1 MTSLGKKTAPHW
13 FLPVP
18 EVSQSA
24 GQPSPYFPKK
34 TSQEVGGAQ
43 VPTAWCGWWAVG
55 GKEATCDRNAAL
67 PSTCPAPRSHFRVRG
82 SVHNCGGIQPAST
95 HASTPAH
102 THTQDRVPCTLEHSC
117 TECARGA
124 VRQSGAGWRWGRAC
138 SGGFVPLV
146 PLLLLGRESGNQGRR
161 NRTTGRRRGR
171 LGDKERV

>member
-34 TSQEVGGAQ
+34 LPRKLGAPRCPPPGVGGGQWGARRQ
-43 VPTAWCGWWAVG
+43 PVTGMQLSRLPVLHLGATSGCAVLCTIV
-55 GKEATCDRNAAL
+55 EESSL
-67 PSTCPAPRSHFRVRG
+67 
-82 SVHNCGGIQPAST
+82 QASKQART
-95 HASTPAH
+95 QAH
-102 THTQDRVPCTLEHSC
+102 THGRVPCTLEHSC

-138 SGGFVPLV
+138 WAGFVPLV
-146 PLLLLGRESGNQGRR
+146 PLLRLGRESGNQGRR
-161 NRTTGRRRGR
+161 NRTTGGA
-171 LGDKERV
+171 GWQEEGEAW

>member
-82 SVHNCGGIQPAST
+82 SVHNCGGIQPASK
-95 HASTPAH
+95 HARKH
-102 THTQDRVPCTLEHSC
+102 THTIVPCTLEHSC
-117 TECARGA
+117 TECARAPCGSRGQAGGGVGRPGWCPSYPAAWEGKWEPGA
-124 VRQSGAGWRWGRAC
+124 AQPHYWQEEEAW
-138 SGGFVPLV
+138 
-146 PLLLLGRESGNQGRR
+146 
-161 NRTTGRRRGR
+161 
-171 LGDKERV
+171 

>member
-24 GQPSPYFPKK
+24 AQPSPYFPKK

-43 VPTAWCGWWAVG
+43 VPTAWCGWWAVE

-82 SVHNCGGIQPAST
+82 SVHNCGGIQPASK
-95 HASTPAH
+95 HARTQAH
-102 THTQDRVPCTLEHSC
+102 THGRVPCTLEHSC

-138 SGGFVPLV
+138 WAGFVPLV
-146 PLLLLGRESGNQGRR
+146 PLLRLGRESGNQGRR
-161 NRTTGRRRGR
+161 NRTTGGA
-171 LGDKERV
+171 GWQEEGEAW

>member
-24 GQPSPYFPKK
+24 AQPSPYFPKK

-43 VPTAWCGWWAVG
+43 VPTAWCGWWAVE

-82 SVHNCGGIQPAST
+82 SVHNCGGIQPASKQARK
-95 HASTPAH
+95 HARKH
-102 THTQDRVPCTLEHSC
+102 THTVEFRARWSTLAPSVHGAPCGS
-117 TECARGA
+117 RG
-124 VRQSGAGWRWGRAC
+124 QAGGGVGRA
-138 SGGFVPLV
+138 G
-146 PLLLLGRESGNQGRR
+146 LGLCPWCHS
-161 NRTTGRRRGR
+161 
-171 LGDKERV
+171 